1 MHDGKGHDGEFT
13 FPAKRRIK
21 RQADFDAAFK
31 SGRVLSDEVLVVH
44 LVRKEH
50 GDVRLGLSISKRV
63 GNSPVRNRWKRLIRE
78 AFRLNRAQLP
88 VGIDVVI
95 RPRKGAQP
103 DFHAIVH
110 SLVQLCQRGA
120 RPSRSR

>member
-1 MHDGKGHDGEFT
+1 M
-13 FPAKRRIK
+13 
-21 RQADFDAAFK
+21 
-31 SGRVLSDEVLVVH
+31 LVVH

-88 VGIDVVI
+88 VGVDIVV

-103 DFHAIVH
+103 DFHAIER

-120 RPSRSR
+120 RTSRSR